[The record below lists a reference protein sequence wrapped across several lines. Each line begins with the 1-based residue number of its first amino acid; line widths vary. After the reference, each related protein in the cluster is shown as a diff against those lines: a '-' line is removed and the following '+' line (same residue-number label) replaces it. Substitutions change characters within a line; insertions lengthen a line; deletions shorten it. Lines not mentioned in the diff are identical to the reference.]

1 MKAVTIA
8 KIARLIVIIAV
19 AIVIAIPTYAGLESY
34 RFNNGEFITTDAVYE
49 VSRMNSDDLASNIK
63 DVTQSEPGY
72 KINYGTVFGRDV
84 STDEAEVDTLAT
96 EIMTAAGDSKD
107 FTATLL
113 KPDGSIAK
121 QQMIMWR
128 DGFTQY
134 MTMGLRLGGSMVNT
148 VRPSVSL
155 DSVIN
160 GNRVTISNAEVDPA
174 GDSYRITIPI
184 PYLVFAAA
192 MADGEHARVGV
203 SIGIDYNSFFDAKFR
218 LDLPVSK
225 FVNNFGGGSEVK
237 LPSYT
242 TQKAAEGESF
252 SYHSNKTS
260 SPYEGVEVKQEIA
273 IDASGIPG
281 VETLASQYSEI
292 KIGNFGDTG
301 GIIIEVSDDGK
312 IQVASDTDY
321 LVESLMNAR
330 EEDGSLKIDIGE
342 EEPVIVDSEQ
352 MDSLIEMFNELMNN
366 PDYADIIGGLGL

>member
-1 MKAVTIA
+1 M
-8 KIARLIVIIAV
+8 
-19 AIVIAIPTYAGLESY
+19 
-34 RFNNGEFITTDAVYE
+34 
-49 VSRMNSDDLASNIK
+49 
-63 DVTQSEPGY
+63 
-72 KINYGTVFGRDV
+72 

-96 EIMTAAGDSKD
+96 EIKTAAGDSKD

-134 MTMGLRLGGSMVNT
+134 MTMGLRLGGSMVNM

-160 GNRVTISNAEVDPA
+160 GTRVTISNAEVDPA

-366 PDYADIIGGLGL
+366 PDYADLIGGLGL

>member
-8 KIARLIVIIAV
+8 KIARLVVIIAV
-19 AIVIAIPTYAGLESY
+19 GLVIAIPTFAGLES
-34 RFNNGEFITTDAVYE
+34 FKITNGEFVTTDAVYD
-49 VSRMNSDDLASNIK
+49 VDRMSADDLASNIK
-63 DVTQSEPGY
+63 DNIQGESGY

-84 STDEAEVDTLAT
+84 PASESDVDILAG
-96 EIMTAAGDSKD
+96 EIKAAAGDDKN

-113 KPDGSIAK
+113 DKDGKIVK

-134 MTMGLRLGGSMVNT
+134 MTMGLKLGGSMVNM
-148 VRPSVSL
+148 VKPSVSL

-160 GNRVTISNAEVDPA
+160 GSRVIISKAEIESA

-242 TQKAAEGESF
+242 ATKAEEGKTFTYE
-252 SYHSNKTS
+252 SNKPG
-260 SPYEGVEVKQEIA
+260 SPYDGVEVKQEIA

-281 VETLASQYSEI
+281 VETLADQYSEI
-292 KIGNFGDTG
+292 SIGNFGGEGG

-312 IQVASDTDY
+312 IQVASDSDY

-342 EEPVIVDSEQ
+342 EEPVVVDKEQ
-352 MDSLIEMFNELMNN
+352 MDSLIEMFDELIKQY
-366 PDYADIIGGLGL
+366 PEIGGLL

>member
-19 AIVIAIPTYAGLESY
+19 AVVIAIPTYAGLES
-34 RFNNGEFITTDAVYE
+34 FKITNGEFVTTDAVYD
-49 VSRMNSDDLASNIK
+49 VDRMSSEDLAANIK
-63 DVTQSEPGY
+63 DNTQGEAGY
-72 KINYGTVFGRDV
+72 KISYGSVFGRPVPANESD
-84 STDEAEVDTLAT
+84 VDTLAA
-96 EIMTAAGDSKD
+96 EIKTAAGTSKD

-113 KPDGSIAK
+113 DKDGKIVK

-134 MTMGLRLGGSMVNT
+134 MTMGLKLGGSMVNM

-160 GNRVTISNAEVDPA
+160 GSRVTISNAEIESA

-203 SIGIDYNSFFDAKFR
+203 TIGIDYNSFFDAKFR

-225 FVNNFGGGSEVK
+225 FVNDFGGGSEVK
-237 LPSYT
+237 LPSYEAT
-242 TQKAAEGESF
+242 KAKEGETF
-252 SYHSNKTS
+252 TYKSNKAG
-260 SPYEGVEVKQEIA
+260 SPYDGVEIKQEIA

-281 VETLASQYSEI
+281 VETLAAQYSEI
-292 KIGNFGDTG
+292 QIGKFGDTG

-312 IQVASDTDY
+312 IQVASDSDY
-321 LVESLMNAR
+321 LVEALMNSR

-342 EEPVIVDSEQ
+342 EEPVVVDKEQ
-352 MDSLIEMFNELMNN
+352 MDSLIEMFDELMSN
-366 PDYADIIGGLGL
+366 PEYSKIIGGIL

>member
-19 AIVIAIPTYAGLESY
+19 AVVIAIPTYAGLES
-34 RFNNGEFITTDAVYE
+34 FKITNGEFVTTDAVYD
-49 VSRMNSDDLASNIK
+49 VDRMSSEDLAANIK
-63 DVTQSEPGY
+63 DNTQGEAGY
-72 KINYGTVFGRDV
+72 MISYGTVFGRPV
-84 STDEAEVDTLAT
+84 PADESDVDTLAE
-96 EIMTAAGDSKD
+96 EIKTAAGTSKD

-113 KPDGSIAK
+113 GKDGKIVK

-134 MTMGLRLGGSMVNT
+134 MTMGLKLGGSMVNM

-160 GNRVTISNAEVDPA
+160 GSRVTISNAEIESA

-203 SIGIDYNSFFDAKFR
+203 TIGIDYNSFFDAKFR

-225 FVNNFGGGSEVK
+225 FVNDFGGGSEVK
-237 LPSYT
+237 LPSYET
-242 TQKAAEGESF
+242 KKAPEGETF
-252 SYHSNKTS
+252 TYHSNKGEGTK
-260 SPYEGVEVKQEIA
+260 YDGVEIKQEIA

-281 VETLASQYSEI
+281 VETLAGQYSEI
-292 KIGNFGDTG
+292 SIGNFGGEG
-301 GIIIEVSDDGK
+301 GGLIIEVSDDGK
-312 IQVASDTDY
+312 IQVASDSDY
-321 LVESLMNAR
+321 LVDALMNSR

-342 EEPVIVDSEQ
+342 EEPVVVDKEQ
-352 MDSLIEMFNELMNN
+352 MDSLIEMFDELIKQY
-366 PDYADIIGGLGL
+366 PEIGGLL